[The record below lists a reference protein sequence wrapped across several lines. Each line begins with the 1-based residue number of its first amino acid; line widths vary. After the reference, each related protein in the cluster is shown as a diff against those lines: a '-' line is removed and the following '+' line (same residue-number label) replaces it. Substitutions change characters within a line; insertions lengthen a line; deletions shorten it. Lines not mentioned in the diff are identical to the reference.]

1 MRTHEICDYSDTNYQ
16 AFWAEGRD
24 YEDAVERIAIRKLT
38 ADFSGDCIEIGA
50 GFGRLAEE
58 YAPRCRSVLLT
69 DRAEH
74 LLDEARERMAKLG
87 LTNVRC
93 ENADLYEL
101 AQLGQTFDAAVC
113 VRVLHH
119 VECVQ
124 DFFSQV
130 YNVLKPGGLFVLEY
144 ANKRNALEIARC
156 LVGRSTAKPF
166 DHEPTRRSDSV
177 YYNFH
182 PAYVE
187 QQLREAGFEIVD
199 RMAVS
204 LFRSA
209 KLKSVFGKDKLVRL
223 ERPLQHPMGKLKL
236 TPSVFLKLRKI

>member
-1 MRTHEICDYSDTNYQ
+1 MRTHEICDYSDTDYQ

-24 YEDAVERIAIRKLT
+24 YEDAVERIAIRRLT

-69 DRAEH
+69 DRTEH
-74 LLDEARERMAKLG
+74 LLEEARERMARLG
-87 LTNVRC
+87 LTNVTC

-101 AQLGQTFDAAVC
+101 AQLGRSFDAAVC

-124 DFFSQV
+124 DFFAQV
-130 YNVLKPGGLFVLEY
+130 ADVLRPSGIFVLEY

-156 LVGRSTAKPF
+156 LAGRSGIKPF
-166 DHEPTRRSDSV
+166 DLEPSRRSDSV

-182 PAYVE
+182 PKYVE
-187 QQLREAGFEIVD
+187 KQLKAAGFEVED
-199 RMAVS
+199 TLAVS

-209 KLKSVFGKDKLVRL
+209 KLKKAFGKDRL
-223 ERPLQHPMGKLKL
+223 TRMERPLQHPMGKLKL
-236 TPSVFLKLRKI
+236 TPSVFLKLRKV

>member
-1 MRTHEICDYSDTNYQ
+1 MRTHEICDYSDTDYQ

-24 YEDAVERIAIRKLT
+24 YEDAVERIAIRRLT

-69 DRAEH
+69 DRTDH
-74 LLDEARERMAKLG
+74 LLEEARERMSRLG
-87 LTNVRC
+87 LTNVTC

-101 AQLGQTFDAAVC
+101 AQLGRSFDAAVC

-124 DFFSQV
+124 DFFAQV
-130 YNVLKPGGLFVLEY
+130 ADVLRPGGIFVLEY

-156 LVGRSTAKPF
+156 LTGRSGIKPF
-166 DHEPTRRSDSV
+166 DLEPSRRSDSV

-182 PAYVE
+182 PKYVE
-187 QQLREAGFEIVD
+187 EQLKAAGFVVED
-199 RMAVS
+199 TLAVS

-209 KLKSVFGKDKLVRL
+209 KLKKAFGKERL
-223 ERPLQHPMGKLKL
+223 TRMERPLQHPMGKLKL
-236 TPSVFLKLRKI
+236 TPSVFLKLRKV